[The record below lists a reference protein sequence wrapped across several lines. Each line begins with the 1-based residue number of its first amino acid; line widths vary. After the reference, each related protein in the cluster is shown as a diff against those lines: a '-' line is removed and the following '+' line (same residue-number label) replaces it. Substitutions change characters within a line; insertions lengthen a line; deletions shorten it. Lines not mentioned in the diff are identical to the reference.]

1 MTVSTKATPLSLGSS
16 SSGNSGILP
25 RSFLQFYGPIWTIL
39 WRKKWQPTPVFL
51 PEKYH
56 GQRSLVGY
64 NPQGHKTVEYDLATK
79 QWACLQIVVL
89 VREQESLEV
98 PFLWLSLKHSG
109 FGLSSD
115 ILIAN
120 WRKILQWLI
129 VTTTT
134 ASPLMVSPNVSG
146 VKRVWLPWTP
156 LVCASCCSQGR
167 YLSGD
172 QENWIWRAFQPV
184 LSETSYPSTW
194 MCGTPCRGK
203 TLIFSQRW
211 RRHTSCLK
219 VNLED
224 TFSIMEYDLKLK

>member
-98 PFLWLSLKHSG
+98 PFL
-109 FGLSSD
+109 
-115 ILIAN
+115 
-120 WRKILQWLI
+120 
-129 VTTTT
+129 
-134 ASPLMVSPNVSG
+134 
-146 VKRVWLPWTP
+146 
-156 LVCASCCSQGR
+156 
-167 YLSGD
+167 
-172 QENWIWRAFQPV
+172 
-184 LSETSYPSTW
+184 
-194 MCGTPCRGK
+194 
-203 TLIFSQRW
+203 
-211 RRHTSCLK
+211 
-219 VNLED
+219 
-224 TFSIMEYDLKLK
+224 